1 MREPECGHILPC
13 MSFGPT
19 NIKAREC
26 PKCNAA
32 IPLPTLDRCPV
43 CGADV
48 KGPGDVG
55 KAIVEAM
62 TDVLHDPLGH
72 KRRRE

>member
-1 MREPECGHILPC
+1 

-19 NIKAREC
+19 KQRTHEC

-32 IPLPTLDRCPV
+32 IPLPTMSHCPV

-48 KGPGDVG
+48 HQPGDVG
-55 KAIVEAM
+55 KALVEAM
-62 TDVLHDPLGH
+62 TDVLSNPLGKK
-72 KRRRE
+72 KRY

>member
-1 MREPECGHILPC
+1 MRSARAGHILSG

-19 NIKAREC
+19 KSKPREC
-26 PKCNAA
+26 PSCNAA
-32 IPLPTLDRCPV
+32 IPLPTLAHCPV

-62 TDVLHDPLGH
+62 TDVLHDPLGQ
-72 KRRRE
+72 KRKRD